1 MGELPYGQGS
11 TGRYAHVVAHAR
23 AGALAAAALLLT
35 GVLAG
40 CEDGSDDKPG
50 KRADGGTAS
59 SAASPSAASSPD
71 AGGLPALP
79 ASLTSQQPDWAGCKA
94 PEGGSAPGAQWRC
107 AKVEVPLDYAKP
119 EGDTIGIA
127 LIRKEARD
135 KGRRLGSMLFNF
147 GGPGGSGVSILPRA
161 AGSYT
166 TLNTRY
172 DLVGFDPRGV
182 AGSAGVR
189 CRGDKEQEDAYRDV
203 DMTPD
208 TAAEQAQF
216 MKDGADFGAGCA
228 RLSGKVLPYV
238 GTTNAARDMDLIREV
253 LGDRKLTYFGM
264 SYGTELGGTY
274 AHLFPKN
281 VGRTVFDAV
290 VDPTADS
297 TGHARNQATGFQRA
311 LENYFKDRGQDPK
324 AGTRRIAALLK
335 RIDAEP
341 LPTGTDRELN
351 ESLAVTGIVLPLYSK
366 DSWPVLTRALDEA
379 ESGSGATLLQLA
391 DSYNGRD
398 ENGHYDT
405 ETHSQRAISCADGR
419 ARPTAAEAKALLPEF
434 EKLSPV
440 FGPFLAWDT
449 AGWCAGWP
457 VKGEHD
463 TPEASAPGAG
473 PILVVGTTGDPATPY
488 EGARKMADEL
498 GRGVGV
504 LLSNKGEGHGAY
516 GGNSCVTST
525 VDAYFLDGKVPA
537 DGTTCS

>member
-1 MGELPYGQGS
+1 M
-11 TGRYAHVVAHAR
+11 VAYVR

-40 CEDGSDDKPG
+40 CEDGADDKPG
-50 KRADGGTAS
+50 KAGKSPAGTPAS
-59 SAASPSAASSPD
+59 STAPSSAEPSAD
-71 AGGLPALP
+71 AGAKPLPA
-79 ASLTSQQPDWAGCKA
+79 ALTSQRLDWRRCKA
-94 PEGGSAPGAQWRC
+94 AEGETAPGSAWRC
-107 AKVEVPLDYAKP
+107 ATVEVPLDYAKP

-135 KGRRLGSMLFNF
+135 KSRRLGSMLFNF

-161 AGSYT
+161 AASYG
-166 TLNTRY
+166 TLNSRY

-182 AGSAGVR
+182 AQSAGVR
-189 CRGDKEQEDAYRDV
+189 CRTDEEQDTTNRDV

-208 TAAEQAQF
+208 TAAEETAF
-216 MKDGADFGAGCA
+216 MKDGAGFGAGCE
-228 RLSGKVLPYV
+228 RRSGKVLPHV

-274 AHLFPKN
+274 AHLFPAK

-297 TGHARNQATGFQRA
+297 TGHARNQTTGFQRA
-311 LENYFKDRGQDPK
+311 LENYLKDRGQDPEK
-324 AGTRRIAALLK
+324 GTRRIAALLK

-341 LPTGTDRELN
+341 LPTGTGRKLN
-351 ESLAVTGIVLPLYSK
+351 ESLAITGIVLPLYSK
-366 DSWPVLTRALDEA
+366 DNWPTLTQALDEA
-379 ESGSGATLLQLA
+379 ESGNGSTLLQLA

-405 ETHSQRAISCADGR
+405 QSHSQRAISCADSK
-419 ARPTAAEAKALLPEF
+419 ARPTAAQARALLPEF
-434 EKLSPV
+434 TELSPV

-449 AGWCAGWP
+449 AGWCSDWP
-457 VKGEHD
+457 VAGEHD

-473 PILVVGTTGDPATPY
+473 PVLVVGTTGDPATPY

-498 GRGVGV
+498 GKGVGV
-504 LLSNKGEGHGAY
+504 LLTNKGEGHGAY
-516 GGNSCVTST
+516 GGSGCVTST
-525 VDAYFLDGKVPA
+525 VNAYFLDGKVPA
-537 DGTTCS
+537 DGKTCS

>member
-1 MGELPYGQGS
+1 M
-11 TGRYAHVVAHAR
+11 VAHAR

-40 CEDGSDDKPG
+40 CEDGKDDQPG
-50 KRADGGTAS
+50 KRADGGAAS
-59 SAASPSAASSPD
+59 SPASPSAA
-71 AGGLPALP
+71 GGLPAT
-79 ASLTSQQPDWAGCKA
+79 LTSQRLDWSPCEA
-94 PEGGSAPGAQWRC
+94 PEGGGTPGSEWRC
-107 AKVEVPLDYAKP
+107 ATVEVPLDYAKP
-119 EGDTIGIA
+119 RGDTIGIA
-127 LIRKEARD
+127 LIRKQATD
-135 KGRRLGSMLFNF
+135 KGKRLGSMLFDF

-161 AGSYT
+161 GGGYP

-182 AGSAGVR
+182 ARSAGVR
-189 CRGDKEQEDAYRDV
+189 CRDDKAQEKAYQDV

-208 TAAEQAQF
+208 TAAEEAAF
-216 MKDGADFGAGCA
+216 MKDGAGFGAGCA

-238 GTTNAARDMDLIREV
+238 GTTNAARDMDLIRQV
-253 LGDRKLTYFGM
+253 LGDEKLTYFGM

-274 AHLFPKN
+274 AHLFPEN

-290 VDPTADS
+290 VDPTADT

-311 LENYFKDRGQDPK
+311 LDNYFKDRGQDPE
-324 AGTRRIAALLK
+324 AGTRRITALLK
-335 RIDAEP
+335 RIDGKP

-351 ESLAVTGIVLPLYSK
+351 ESLAITGIVLPLYSK
-366 DSWPVLTRALDEA
+366 DSWPALTRALDEA
-379 ESGSGATLLQLA
+379 ENGSGAMLLQLA

-398 ENGHYDT
+398 DSGHYDT
-405 ETHSQRAISCADGR
+405 QNHSQRAISCADGK

-449 AGWCAGWP
+449 AGWCSGWP
-457 VKGEHD
+457 VEGEHD

-488 EGARKMADEL
+488 EGARRMADEL
-498 GRGVGV
+498 GEGVGV

-516 GGNSCVTST
+516 GVSSCVTST
-525 VDAYFLDGKVPA
+525 VDAYFLDGTVPE
-537 DGTTCS
+537 DGKTCS

>member
-1 MGELPYGQGS
+1 M
-11 TGRYAHVVAHAR
+11 VAYLR
-23 AGALAAAALLLT
+23 AGGLAAAALLLT
-35 GVLAG
+35 GALAG
-40 CEDGSDDKPG
+40 CEDGTDDKPG
-50 KRADGGTAS
+50 ERADGATA
-59 SAASPSAASSPD
+59 SAASPSAVPSPGASAKP
-71 AGGLPALP
+71 LPA
-79 ASLTSQQPDWAGCKA
+79 ALTSQRPDWNRCEA
-94 PEGGSAPGAQWRC
+94 PEGGSAPGSAWRC
-107 AKVEVPLDYAKP
+107 ATVRVPLDYAKP
-119 EGDTIGIA
+119 DGDTIKIA

-135 KGRRLGSMLFNF
+135 KGRRLGSMLFDF

-161 AGSYT
+161 AGSYG

-189 CRGDKEQEDAYRDV
+189 CRTDREQDTSNRNV

-208 TAAEQAQF
+208 TAAEEAAF
-216 MKDGADFGAGCA
+216 MKDGSAFGAGCA
-228 RLSGKVLPYV
+228 SRSGKVLPFV

-253 LGDRKLTYFGM
+253 LGDEKLTYFGM

-274 AHLFPKN
+274 AHLFPAN

-290 VDPTADS
+290 VDPTADT

-311 LENYFKDRGQDPK
+311 LENYLEDRGQDPGK
-324 AGTRRIAALLK
+324 GTRRIAALLK

-341 LPTGTDRELN
+341 LPTGTGRELN
-351 ESLAVTGIVLPLYSK
+351 ESLAITGIVLPLYSK
-366 DSWPVLTRALDEA
+366 DNWPTLTQALDEA
-379 ESGSGATLLQLA
+379 ESGTGSLLLQLA

-405 ETHSQRAISCADGR
+405 QNQSQRAISCADTKAG
-419 ARPTAAEAKALLPEF
+419 PTAADARALLPEF
-434 EKLSPV
+434 RKLSPV

-449 AGWCAGWP
+449 AGWCSDWP
-457 VKGEHD
+457 VAGEHD

-498 GRGVGV
+498 GEGVGV
-504 LLSNKGEGHGAY
+504 LLTNKGEGHGAY
-516 GGNSCVTST
+516 GVSSCVNST

-537 DGTTCS
+537 DGKTCS

>member
-1 MGELPYGQGS
+1 MVAYG
-11 TGRYAHVVAHAR
+11 R

-40 CEDGSDDKPG
+40 CEDGTDDKPG
-50 KRADGGTAS
+50 KRADGATA
-59 SAASPSAASSPD
+59 SAASPSAAPSPEES
-71 AGGLPALP
+71 AKPLPS
-79 ASLTSQQPDWAGCKA
+79 SLTSQRLDWNRCKA
-94 PEGGSAPGAQWRC
+94 PEGGSAPGSAWRC
-107 AKVEVPLDYAKP
+107 TTVKVPLDYTKP
-119 EGDTIGIA
+119 DGDTIGIA
-127 LIRKEARD
+127 LIRKEARS

-161 AGSYT
+161 AGSYGA
-166 TLNTRY
+166 LNTRY

-189 CRGDKEQEDAYRDV
+189 CRTDQEQEISYRKV

-208 TAAEQAQF
+208 TAAEEAAF
-216 MKDGADFGAGCA
+216 MKDGAGFGEGCE
-228 RLSGKVLPYV
+228 RRSGKVLPFV

-253 LGDRKLTYFGM
+253 LGDKKLTYFGM

-274 AHLFPKN
+274 AHLFPAN

-311 LENYFKDRGQDPK
+311 LENYLKDRGQDPEK
-324 AGTRRIAALLK
+324 GTQRIAALLK
-335 RIDAEP
+335 RIDAKP
-341 LPTGTDRELN
+341 LPTGTGRELN
-351 ESLAVTGIVLPLYSK
+351 ESLAITGIVMPLYSK
-366 DSWPVLTRALDEA
+366 DGWPTLTQALDEA
-379 ESGSGATLLQLA
+379 ESGTGSMLLQLA

-398 ENGHYDT
+398 ENGRYDT
-405 ETHSQRAISCADGR
+405 QNHSQRAISCADSK

-434 EKLSPV
+434 KKLSPV

-449 AGWCAGWP
+449 AGWCSDWP
-457 VKGEHD
+457 VAGEHD

-498 GRGVGV
+498 GNGVGV
-504 LLSNKGEGHGAY
+504 LLTNKGEGHGAY
-516 GGNSCVTST
+516 GVSSCVTST
-525 VDAYFLDGKVPA
+525 VDNYFLDGKVPA
-537 DGTTCS
+537 DGKTCS